1 MSGYSESHIRE
12 KITTAL
18 ECAHCEVVDESDGC
32 GAKFAVPL
40 VVSAQFEGKAPLAR
54 HRLVHAALAEEI
66 KAIHA
71 FSIGKAMTPAQWQ
84 KAQESGGGGASS

>member
-32 GAKFAVPL
+32 GQKFTAV
-40 VVSAQFEGKAPLAR
+40 VVSKQFEGKAPLAR

-84 KAQESGGGGASS
+84 KAQESGGGGGASS